1 MAVSRKSTK
10 KCSRGRAG
18 VKSHR
23 RSSGKLVKAHC
34 RKVSRKGS
42 HHKRSHKSS
51 KSYGFSSHKVS
62 HKRSRKGSKKSSHKV
77 SRKGS
82 KKGSFRRIKKSP
94 SNPCSMLKK
103 RSCSGN
109 PNCHYVSRR
118 GCARRKGVATK
129 GVSYA
134 GPVTAQA
141 AFEVLP

>member
-18 VKSHR
+18 VKSHK
-23 RSSGKLVKAHC
+23 RSSGKAVKSYC
-34 RKVSRKGS
+34 RKVS
-42 HHKRSHKSS
+42 HKRSRKSS

-62 HKRSRKGSKKSSHKV
+62 HKRSHKASKKH

-94 SNPCSMLKK
+94 SNPCSILKK
-103 RSCSGN
+103 RNCAGN

-118 GCARRKGVATK
+118 GCARRRGVATK